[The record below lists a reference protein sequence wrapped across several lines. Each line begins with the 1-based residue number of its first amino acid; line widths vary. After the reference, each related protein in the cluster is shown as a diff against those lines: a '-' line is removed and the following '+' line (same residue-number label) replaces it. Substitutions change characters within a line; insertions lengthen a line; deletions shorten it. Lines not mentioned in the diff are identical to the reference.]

1 MQRICPESLLHV
13 SVEVEIV
20 FGLLAFAF
28 ECAVLV
34 LKCML
39 EYISLLS
46 QIFIFVLLFP
56 LTR

>member
-1 MQRICPESLLHV
+1 M

-39 EYISLLS
+39 ENISLLLGTS
-46 QIFIFVLLFP
+46 HKYYLCITFSSN
-56 LTR
+56 